1 MSRSHSAL
9 DRTITTKS
17 SKWTKLVSQNPIR
30 TVAALYIGPTGATNS
45 HGDNGQDFIFAM
57 DAVRRVA
64 EELSRVTVQPS
75 SSGEGSGGSVG
86 EGKDLRKDLEGL
98 VNAGVVE
105 ALCRNV
111 IELKGDTMADDVS
124 AQPDEILDI
133 VSCAQ
138 VFYTD
143 EWCPFQAMSSFYPPF
158 VILYFVVIGMNNGDR
173 DEHSGNQRS
182 TVDKRAM
189 SAIMDNWEE
198 MVDRW
203 WKEPQNT
210 LKQDATHEPERLLVS
225 RLMGYLL
232 LEDSSMYLKIFHPS
246 SHTLSLISRHW
257 VHCTSA
263 NIARLNLSILRSII
277 FFKFSQNVEEY
288 LKEHEKP
295 PLDSLLD
302 KIYTGIRAPSISRQS
317 GELQTSAQYLLQ
329 TMSNRL
335 ALGDPSYAVEDLGF
349 CHDVYV
355 GLREFA
361 ASSSNTSEL
370 DDFASALRNS
380 EAYWRNAFTLMHI
393 KNSDKST
400 HTEKEVSV
408 AVLNLALKLIL
419 QRPVP
424 EVAQLMRTWIQT
436 GLFGVLDETM
446 EELIRVPGA
455 TSKSGVSKARRSLLA
470 NSNLTKTFFLYAG
483 LLTFFYTTIKESCLS
498 PSFPVDVLEALKDEF
513 PRQRAVAAVMR
524 YETEQKGN
532 QQNNTTEKNANED
545 DIPDAED
552 PIWINGLWQAM
563 GWLEG
568 WLQQVQPC
576 VHEEVVERRLSRN
589 VPRVR
594 SFGIVELNVRDFIVA
609 DWKEHKSI
617 CKNNFAA
624 PYMQTVRAG
633 TKRLTGGNAAKLG
646 LMGLGPNDSEFDSD
660 TSNAKTVTVVDRLKG
675 LSDYMTPIAFLILV
689 VAAQAFGIWDDLG
702 RWIGVV

>member
-75 SSGEGSGGSVG
+75 SSGEGSRGSLG

-111 IELKGDTMADDVS
+111 IELKGDTMADD
-124 AQPDEILDI
+124 
-133 VSCAQ
+133 
-138 VFYTD
+138 
-143 EWCPFQAMSSFYPPF
+143 AMSSFYPPF

-302 KIYTGIRAPSISRQS
+302 KIYTGIRAPSISSQS

-370 DDFASALRNS
+370 DDFADALRNS

-455 TSKSGVSKARRSLLA
+455 TR
-470 NSNLTKTFFLYAG
+470 

-568 WLQQVQPC
+568 VC
-576 VHEEVVERRLSRN
+576 HRDHAEHEGAQGIENRLVVTTGSTLCARRSCGKKA
-589 VPRVR
+589 V
-594 SFGIVELNVRDFIVA
+594 SKCSSCKEFWYCGVECQRL

-675 LSDYMTPIAFLILV
+675 LTL
-689 VAAQAFGIWDDLG
+689 QTG
-702 RWIGVV
+702 RII

>member
-17 SKWTKLVSQNPIR
+17 SKWIKLVSQNPTR

-75 SSGEGSGGSVG
+75 SSGEGSGGSLG

-111 IELKGDTMADDVS
+111 IELKGDTMADD
-124 AQPDEILDI
+124 
-133 VSCAQ
+133 
-138 VFYTD
+138 
-143 EWCPFQAMSSFYPPF
+143 AMSSFYPPF

-173 DEHSGNQRS
+173 DERSGNQRS

-189 SAIMDNWEE
+189 NAIMDNWEE

-295 PLDSLLD
+295 PLGSLLD
-302 KIYTGIRAPSISRQS
+302 KIYTGIRAPSSSSQS

-370 DDFASALRNS
+370 DDFADALRNS

-436 GLFGVLDETM
+436 GLFSVLDETM

-455 TSKSGVSKARRSLLA
+455 TR
-470 NSNLTKTFFLYAG
+470 

-513 PRQRAVAAVMR
+513 PRQRAVGAVMR

-532 QQNNTTEKNANED
+532 QQNNTPEKNAHED

-568 WLQQVQPC
+568 
-576 VHEEVVERRLSRN
+576 RL
-589 VPRVR
+589 
-594 SFGIVELNVRDFIVA
+594 

>member
-17 SKWTKLVSQNPIR
+17 SKWTKLVSQNPTR

-75 SSGEGSGGSVG
+75 SSGEGSGGSLG

-111 IELKGDTMADDVS
+111 IELKGDTMADD
-124 AQPDEILDI
+124 
-133 VSCAQ
+133 
-138 VFYTD
+138 
-143 EWCPFQAMSSFYPPF
+143 
-158 VILYFVVIGMNNGDR
+158 
-173 DEHSGNQRS
+173 
-182 TVDKRAM
+182 
-189 SAIMDNWEE
+189 
-198 MVDRW
+198 W

-232 LEDSSMYLKIFHPS
+232 LEDSSMYLKIFHSS

-302 KIYTGIRAPSISRQS
+302 KIYTGIRAPSVSSQS
-317 GELQTSAQYLLQ
+317 DELQTSAQYLLQ
-329 TMSNRL
+329 AMSNRL

-361 ASSSNTSEL
+361 ASSLNTSEL
-370 DDFASALRNS
+370 DDFADALRNS
-380 EAYWRNAFTLMHI
+380 EAYWRNAFALMHI
-393 KNSDKST
+393 KNPDKST

-424 EVAQLMRTWIQT
+424 EVAQLMRTWIKT

-446 EELIRVPGA
+446 EELIRVP
-455 TSKSGVSKARRSLLA
+455 
-470 NSNLTKTFFLYAG
+470 
-483 LLTFFYTTIKESCLS
+483 ESCLS
-498 PSFPVDVLEALKDEF
+498 PSFPVNVLEALKDEF
-513 PRQRAVAAVMR
+513 PRQRAVSVVMR
-524 YETEQKGN
+524 YETEQKEN
-532 QQNNTTEKNANED
+532 QQNSTTEKNANED

-568 WLQQVQPC
+568 VCHRDHPE
-576 VHEEVVERRLSRN
+576 HEGAQGIENRLVVPTGSLCARRSCGKKA
-589 VPRVR
+589 V
-594 SFGIVELNVRDFIVA
+594 SKCSSCKEFWYCGVECQRL

-646 LMGLGPNDSEFDSD
+646 LIGLGPNDSEFDSD
-660 TSNAKTVTVVDRLKG
+660 TSNAKKVTVVDRLKG

>member
-17 SKWTKLVSQNPIR
+17 SKWTKLVSQNPTR

-75 SSGEGSGGSVG
+75 SSGEGSGGSLA

-124 AQPDEILDI
+124 ARPNEIPDT
-133 VSCAQ
+133 VSCA
-138 VFYTD
+138 
-143 EWCPFQAMSSFYPPF
+143 QAMSSFYPPF
-158 VILYFVVIGMNNGDR
+158 VILYFVVIGMSNGDR
-173 DEHSGNQRS
+173 DERSGNQRN
-182 TVDKRAM
+182 TVDRRAL

-277 FFKFSQNVEEY
+277 FFKFSENVEEY
-288 LKEHEKP
+288 LKGHEKP

-302 KIYTGIRAPSISRQS
+302 KIYTGIRAPSVFSQS
-317 GELQTSAQYLLQ
+317 GELQTSAQYLLK

-370 DDFASALRNS
+370 DDFADALRNS
-380 EAYWRNAFTLMHI
+380 EEYWRNTFALMHI
-393 KNSDKST
+393 KNPDKSA
-400 HTEKEVSV
+400 HTEKEVSI

-424 EVAQLMRTWIQT
+424 EVAQLLRNWIKM

-446 EELIRVPGA
+446 EDLIRVPGA
-455 TSKSGVSKARRSLLA
+455 TR
-470 NSNLTKTFFLYAG
+470 

-498 PSFPVDVLEALKDEF
+498 PSFPVDVLEAIKDEF
-513 PRQRAVAAVMR
+513 PRQRAVGAVMR

-532 QQNNTTEKNANED
+532 QQSNTTQKNVNED

-568 WLQQVQPC
+568 NCGDNRINPVYTKKLWKEGCL
-576 VHEEVVERRLSRN
+576 EMFL
-589 VPRVR
+589 
-594 SFGIVELNVRDFIVA
+594 I

-646 LMGLGPNDSEFDSD
+646 LMGLGPNDSEFDTTD
-660 TSNAKTVTVVDRLKG
+660 TSNANTVTVVDRLKG

>member
-1 MSRSHSAL
+1 
-9 DRTITTKS
+9 
-17 SKWTKLVSQNPIR
+17 
-30 TVAALYIGPTGATNS
+30 
-45 HGDNGQDFIFAM
+45 M

-75 SSGEGSGGSVG
+75 SSGEGSGGSLA

-111 IELKGDTMADDVS
+111 IELKGDTMADD
-124 AQPDEILDI
+124 
-133 VSCAQ
+133 
-138 VFYTD
+138 
-143 EWCPFQAMSSFYPPF
+143 AMSSFYPPF
-158 VILYFVVIGMNNGDR
+158 VILYFVVIGMSNGDR
-173 DEHSGNQRS
+173 DERSGNQRN
-182 TVDKRAM
+182 TVDRRAL

-288 LKEHEKP
+288 LKGHEKP

-302 KIYTGIRAPSISRQS
+302 KIYTGIRAPSVFSQS
-317 GELQTSAQYLLQ
+317 GELQTSAQYLLK

-370 DDFASALRNS
+370 DDFADALRNS
-380 EAYWRNAFTLMHI
+380 EEYWRNAFALMHI
-393 KNSDKST
+393 KNPDKSA
-400 HTEKEVSV
+400 HTEKEVSI

-424 EVAQLMRTWIQT
+424 EVAQLLRNWIKT

-446 EELIRVPGA
+446 EDLIRVPGA
-455 TSKSGVSKARRSLLA
+455 TR
-470 NSNLTKTFFLYAG
+470 

-498 PSFPVDVLEALKDEF
+498 PSFPVDVLEAIKDEF
-513 PRQRAVAAVMR
+513 PRQRAVGAVMR

-532 QQNNTTEKNANED
+532 QQSNTTQKNVNED

-568 WLQQVQPC
+568 VCHRDHPE
-576 VHEEVVERRLSRN
+576 HEGAPGIENRIVVTTGSTLCTRRSCGKKA
-589 VPRVR
+589 V
-594 SFGIVELNVRDFIVA
+594 SKCSSCKEFWYCGVECQRL

-646 LMGLGPNDSEFDSD
+646 LMGLGPNDSEFDTTD
-660 TSNAKTVTVVDRLKG
+660 TSNANTVTVVDRLKG

>member
-17 SKWTKLVSQNPIR
+17 SKWTKLVSQNPTR

-75 SSGEGSGGSVG
+75 SSGEGSGGSLG

-111 IELKGDTMADDVS
+111 IELKGDTMADD
-124 AQPDEILDI
+124 
-133 VSCAQ
+133 
-138 VFYTD
+138 
-143 EWCPFQAMSSFYPPF
+143 AMSSFYPPF

-173 DEHSGNQRS
+173 DEHSGHQRS

-232 LEDSSMYLKIFHPS
+232 LEDSSMKIFHSS

-288 LKEHEKP
+288 LKEHDKP

-302 KIYTGIRAPSISRQS
+302 KIYTGIRAPSVSSQS

-361 ASSSNTSEL
+361 ASSLNTSEL
-370 DDFASALRNS
+370 DDFADALRNS
-380 EAYWRNAFTLMHI
+380 EAYWRNAFALMHI
-393 KNSDKST
+393 KSPDKST

-424 EVAQLMRTWIQT
+424 EVAQLMRTWIKT

-455 TSKSGVSKARRSLLA
+455 TR
-470 NSNLTKTFFLYAG
+470 

-498 PSFPVDVLEALKDEF
+498 PSFPVNVLEALKDEF
-513 PRQRAVAAVMR
+513 PRQRAVSAVMR
-524 YETEQKGN
+524 YETEQKEN
-532 QQNNTTEKNANED
+532 QQNSTTEKNANED

-568 WLQQVQPC
+568 VCHRDHPE
-576 VHEEVVERRLSRN
+576 HEGAQGIENRLVVPTGSL
-589 VPRVR
+589 
-594 SFGIVELNVRDFIVA
+594 

-633 TKRLTGGNAAKLG
+633 TKRLTEGNAAKLG
-646 LMGLGPNDSEFDSD
+646 LIGLGPNDSEFDSD
-660 TSNAKTVTVVDRLKG
+660 TSNAKKVTVVDRLKG

>member
-17 SKWTKLVSQNPIR
+17 SKWIKLVSQNPTR

-75 SSGEGSGGSVG
+75 SSGEGSGGSLG

-111 IELKGDTMADDVS
+111 IELKGDTMADD
-124 AQPDEILDI
+124 
-133 VSCAQ
+133 
-138 VFYTD
+138 
-143 EWCPFQAMSSFYPPF
+143 AMSSFYPPF

-173 DEHSGNQRS
+173 DERSGNQRS

-189 SAIMDNWEE
+189 NAIMDNWEE

-232 LEDSSMYLKIFHPS
+232 LEDSSIKIFHPS

-295 PLDSLLD
+295 PLGSLLD
-302 KIYTGIRAPSISRQS
+302 KIYTGIRAPSSSSQS

-370 DDFASALRNS
+370 DDFTDALRNS

-455 TSKSGVSKARRSLLA
+455 TR
-470 NSNLTKTFFLYAG
+470 

-513 PRQRAVAAVMR
+513 PRQRAVGAVMR

-532 QQNNTTEKNANED
+532 QQNNTPEKNAHED

-589 VPRVR
+589 VPRVS